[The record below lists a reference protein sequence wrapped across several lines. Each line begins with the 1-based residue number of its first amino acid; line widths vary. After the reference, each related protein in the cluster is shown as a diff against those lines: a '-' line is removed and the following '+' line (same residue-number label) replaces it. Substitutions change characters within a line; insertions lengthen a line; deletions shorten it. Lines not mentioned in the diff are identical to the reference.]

1 MISAYEEIAKRK
13 TTVIQV
19 SDEAV
24 NYSIKKA
31 TSITGAMFDDSNPGD
46 LLVYRRYTDG
56 HSGDEYGEYALIP
69 YQLINS
75 STALYLDNEDESPDK
90 EWKYAIPIG
99 ISKLLSRWKH

>member
-31 TSITGAMFDDSNPGD
+31 TSITGSMNHQTKNGNM
-46 LLVYRRYTDG
+46 LL
-56 HSGDEYGEYALIP
+56 I
-69 YQLINS
+69 
-75 STALYLDNEDESPDK
+75 
-90 EWKYAIPIG
+90 
-99 ISKLLSRWKH
+99 